1 MKIIIKVLSVLVI
14 VVMILV
20 GLSLYYLDSG
30 IKKAVETFGP
40 DYTLTRVE
48 LADVDLSPLS
58 GKGSLSGLAVG
69 NPEGFSGANAFYLG
83 EISIIVDTQTLS
95 ADPVIIH
102 SVRIVAPQITLEQGE
117 NGTNLQQLLKN
128 IEQSTGA
135 AKTST
140 RSEEA
145 TGEGEGKKVI
155 IKELQVTDGRV
166 SYINTLLGAKAIELN
181 LPDIQLSDIGKKS
194 NGATGAE
201 IAEQL
206 IAAISNSAGSAVN
219 QASVLKEAGKQA
231 KEKFNAEKD
240 KLEKSV
246 DGLKGL
252 FDK

>member
-14 VVMILV
+14 VVVILV

-69 NPEGFSGANAFYLG
+69 NPEGFSDTNAFYLRD
-83 EISIIVDTQTLS
+83 ISVVVDTQTLS
-95 ADPVIIH
+95 ADPIIIQ
-102 SVRIVAPQITLEQGE
+102 SVRITAPQITLEQGK

-135 AKTST
+135 AKTNA
-140 RSEEA
+140 RPEEA
-145 TGEGEGKKVI
+145 SVEGEGKKVI

-166 SYINTLLGAKAIELN
+166 SYTNTLLGGKAIELN
-181 LPDIQLSDIGKKS
+181 RPNIQLSGIGEKS

-206 IAAISNSAGSAVN
+206 IAAINKSATSAVN
-219 QASVLKEAGKQA
+219 QAKVFKEAGKQA

-246 DGLKGL
+246 DELKGL
-252 FDK
+252 FGK

>member
-14 VVMILV
+14 VVVILV

-69 NPEGFSGANAFYLG
+69 NPEGFSDTNAFYLRD
-83 EISIIVDTQTLS
+83 ISVVVDTQTLS
-95 ADPVIIH
+95 ADPIIIQ
-102 SVRIVAPQITLEQGE
+102 SVRITAPQITLEQGK

-135 AKTST
+135 AKTNA
-140 RSEEA
+140 RPEEA
-145 TGEGEGKKVI
+145 SVEGEGKKVI

-166 SYINTLLGAKAIELN
+166 SYTNTLLGGKAIELN
-181 LPDIQLSDIGKKS
+181 LPNIQLSGIGEKS

-206 IAAISNSAGSAVN
+206 IAAINKSATSAVN
-219 QASVLKEAGKQA
+219 QAKVFKEAGKQA

-246 DGLKGL
+246 DELKGL
-252 FDK
+252 FGK